1 MGKKVRDKCLT
12 RMVGKEKSRDPNGEE
27 WNRTDSPIMH
37 SKNLPGSGG
46 SKNDL
51 KNRSVSGTE
60 QRGWKRRAKWNIT
73 AQGRGLSQWSL
84 LDTQNCSKISKQLYS
99 SPNTS

>member
-12 RMVGKEKSRDPNGEE
+12 GMVGKEKSRDPNDAE
-27 WNRTDSPIMH
+27 WNRIDSPITH

-60 QRGWKRRAKWNIT
+60 QRGNWLEEEGQVEHNCPGKRPFTVVAF
-73 AQGRGLSQWSL
+73 
-84 LDTQNCSKISKQLYS
+84 
-99 SPNTS
+99 